1 MSGRGY
7 LIVVEGIDQS
17 GKKTQSLLLEERMR
31 REGWDVT
38 AISFPDYSTP
48 LGNEIKKFLAV
59 EKSTSPLQIL
69 HMLLA
74 ANRWERANE
83 LSSWLNSGK
92 IVIANRYSPSNLA
105 YGISRGF
112 DQDWLLNL
120 ESGLPEADVIIVLDI
135 DPTTSASRK
144 YLDRDLNERDNELLA
159 KVCRSYRKMTELN
172 GWYLINGEETV
183 ERIHEDIWAVIK
195 GFFERIGPE
204 K

>member
-1 MSGRGY
+1 MGRRGY
-7 LIVVEGIDQS
+7 LIVIEGIDQS
-17 GKKTQSLLLEERMR
+17 GKKTQSLLLEDRMR
-31 REGWDVT
+31 KEGSDVT
-38 AISFPDYSTP
+38 AISFPDYRTP
-48 LGNEIKKFLAV
+48 LGKEIKKFLAA

-74 ANRWERANE
+74 ANRWERENE
-83 LSSWLNSGK
+83 LSSWLNAGK
-92 IVIANRYSPSNLA
+92 IVIANRYSPSNLT

-120 ESGLPEADVIIVLDI
+120 ESGLPDPDLVIVLDI
-135 DPTTSASRK
+135 DPTTSTSRK
-144 YLDRDLNERDNELLA
+144 HSDRDLNERDNELLA
-159 KVCRSYRKMTELN
+159 KVSRSYRKMTELH
-172 GWYLINGEETV
+172 GWNLINGDETV

>member
-1 MSGRGY
+1 MGRRGY
-7 LIVVEGIDQS
+7 LIVIEGIDQS
-17 GKKTQSLLLEERMR
+17 GKKTQSLLLEDRMR
-31 REGWDVT
+31 KEGWDVT
-38 AISFPDYSTP
+38 AISFPDYKTP
-48 LGNEIKKFLAV
+48 LGKEIKKFLAA

-74 ANRWERANE
+74 ANRWERENE
-83 LSSWLNSGK
+83 LSSWLNAGK
-92 IVIANRYSPSNLA
+92 IVIANRYSPSNLT

-120 ESGLPEADVIIVLDI
+120 ESGLPDPDLVIVLDI
-135 DPTTSASRK
+135 DPTTSTSRK
-144 YLDRDLNERDNELLA
+144 HSDRDLNERDNELLA
-159 KVCRSYRKMTELN
+159 KVSRSYRKMTELH
-172 GWYLINGEETV
+172 GWNLINGDETV